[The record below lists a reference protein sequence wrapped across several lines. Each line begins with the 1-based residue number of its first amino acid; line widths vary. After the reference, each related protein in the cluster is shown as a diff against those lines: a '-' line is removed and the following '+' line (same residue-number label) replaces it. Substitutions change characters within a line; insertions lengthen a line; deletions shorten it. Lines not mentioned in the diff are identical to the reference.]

1 MNPSSTTPEVPVPP
15 SGWQP
20 PENLTPGERRFVLM
34 FAGVWLV
41 FLAWPIFETVTA
53 PGPST
58 AARVLALAAIIAFGV
73 IYLASFVRSRPIQG
87 LSLAANTAVQTAV
100 LTALIAAAIPAAGA
114 TVAGMVPYLMA
125 LWMFTHR
132 LVVGVPMALVMA
144 IAGSL
149 GVVVIAGAEFRFALI
164 TPIIFTAGIITLFR
178 LADEHSEVERQL
190 SERVALSE
198 QREELARTVHDA
210 LGHSL
215 TSITVQAQLA
225 RRLVGDDPAA
235 AERQLDGILATARD
249 SLRDVRS
256 TVEFLDAP
264 GLADQLDLARA
275 TLAAAGIEADVPAA
289 ADLPALE
296 PGHRRLFSWC
306 LREAVTNV
314 VRHSGASRCR
324 IEILGATDPATSAG
338 GAVLRVIDDGAGIP
352 GGMGGAAVAAGT
364 GLRGLAR
371 RAERASARLT
381 ITDAASDS
389 GDDHHRPG
397 TILEVR
403 A

>member
-1 MNPSSTTPEVPVPP
+1 MPRP
-15 SGWQP
+15 GWQP
-20 PENLTPGERRFVLM
+20 PDELAPGERRFVLW

-41 FLAWPIFETVTA
+41 FLAWPIFESVTA
-53 PGPST
+53 PGPTT
-58 AARVLALAAIIAFGV
+58 AARLLALASIAAFAV
-73 IYLASFVRSRPIQG
+73 VYLASFVRSRPFRS
-87 LSLAANTAVQTAV
+87 LPLAANTAMQTAA
-100 LTALIAAAIPAAGA
+100 LTALIAAAVPGAGA
-114 TVAGMVPYLMA
+114 TVAGMFPYLMA

-132 LVVGVPMALVMA
+132 LVVGIPMALVMA

-149 GVVVIAGAEFRFALI
+149 GVVVIAGAGFRFALI

-225 RRLVGDDPAA
+225 KRLVGADPAA

-264 GLADQLDLARA
+264 GLSDQLDLARA
-275 TLAAAGIEADVPAA
+275 TLAAAGIDADVPA
-289 ADLPALE
+289 DSDVPALD

-306 LREAVTNV
+306 LREAVTNI

-324 IEILGATDPATSAG
+324 IEILGSADT
-338 GAVLRVIDDGAGIP
+338 GASSEGPVLRVIDDGAGIP
-352 GGMGGAAVAAGT
+352 GGMGGDAVAAGT

-371 RAERASARLT
+371 RAERANARLT
-381 ITDAASDS
+381 VSDAVPRS
-389 GDDHHRPG
+389 GAAADVAADPGPGPGPGPG